1 MFRKSINTA
10 KEDRLKK
17 ERKTKKNGEKK
28 KLEIKES

>member
-10 KEDRLKK
+10 KEDRLIK
-17 ERKTKKNGEKK
+17 EKLRKMERKK